1 MSDLN
6 WKNPE
11 LRKAVFDMMH
21 WWLNKGAD
29 GFRMDVVSPKKYR
42 PNKADS
48 QINFI
53 AKAEGFPDA
62 PIVLPGHETQPF
74 GGLSIN
80 RPEVHDHLKEMYQ
93 EVISVSVASVIETFA
108 D

>member
-1 MSDLN
+1 
-6 WKNPE
+6 
-11 LRKAVFDMMH
+11 MMH
-21 WWLNKGAD
+21 WWLKKGAD
-29 GFRMDVVSPKKYR
+29 GFRMDVVSISNHQNTKP
-42 PNKADS
+42 DS

-53 AKAEGFPDA
+53 AKAEGFPHA

-93 EVISVSVASVIETFA
+93 EVISVSAAVSLLPWLNL
-108 D
+108 

>member
-1 MSDLN
+1 
-6 WKNPE
+6 
-11 LRKAVFDMMH
+11 MMH
-21 WWLNKGAD
+21 WWLKKGAD
-29 GFRMDVVSPKKYR
+29 GFRMDVVSFLNYQ
-42 PNKADS
+42 NTESDS

-93 EVISVSVASVIETFA
+93 EVISVSVAVFPLPRLTL
-108 D
+108 